1 MELKLTSGEQALHP
15 RPPKNLEVWLKYLQ
29 GYHYAGQFNI
39 DNNNR
44 ARLIAEECIALE
56 SDFWGGYLLL
66 GAAHMMDYLLDSKKS
81 PAQSLN
87 LAIEYLEKAAALTDR
102 KGIALTFLGHVYALK
117 KDYDKSIE
125 LEQQAIALIPNGA
138 DAHMFL
144 AITLN
149 WASRPEEALP
159 LLEKAMRLNPLPP
172 AFYYLHVGTC
182 YRLLGR
188 FEDAIAM
195 FKKSIQLAPNSA
207 LAYQGLACTC
217 ALAGRDE
224 EAKAAAAELLRINP
238 KFSVEYALKTSPFKD
253 KEEIIRACARRG

>member
-1 MELKLTSGEQALHP
+1 
-15 RPPKNLEVWLKYLQ
+15 
-29 GYHYAGQFNI
+29 
-39 DNNNR
+39 
-44 ARLIAEECIALE
+44 
-56 SDFWGGYLLL
+56 
-66 GAAHMMDYLLDSKKS
+66 MMDYLLDSTKS

-87 LAIEYLEKAAALTDR
+87 LAIKYLEKAAALTDR

-138 DAHMFL
+138 DAHVFL

-149 WASRPEEALP
+149 WAGRPEEALP
-159 LLEKAMRLNPLPP
+159 LLEKAIRLNPLPP
-172 AFYYLHVGTC
+172 AFYYLHVGAC

-195 FKKSIQLAPNSA
+195 FKKSIHLAPNNV
-207 LAYQGLACTC
+207 LAYQGLACTYGQM
-217 ALAGRDE
+217 GREE

-238 KFSVEYALKTSPFKD
+238 KLPLAYALKTSPFKGKD
-253 KEEIIRACARRG
+253 QIMQMQGLRKAGLK